1 MKYINTKYLLFD
13 RICGRLDST
22 PEGISSLV
30 DNHDSNNYGYVE
42 LNTAKKK
49 MYFALQSRYDGT
61 DSYVKG
67 NVLSINL
74 SASKVSFLLSPSEQ
88 LIYVKLGD
96 KTLASF
102 VYSPSAFFTKFYSE
116 IDTENGKIVVGIS
129 NLKKEFDSPS
139 IIGENF
145 LSACIGAKYY
155 TSSKKSVVKDIIISD
170 EPIKMNETI
179 KEIPISVASSDWN
192 KDGDSYLTDSSGKKI
207 TFSADTS
214 DLEAF
219 NVRSASLFF
228 ESSQS
233 SENINEIKTNIGGIE
248 GNLILSDEGGLSNS
262 NCVINPDLSKGIS
275 VES

>member
-22 PEGISSLV
+22 PEGISCLV
-30 DNHDSNNYGYVE
+30 DNHTSDNYGYVE

-49 MYFALQSRYDGT
+49 MYFVLQNRYDGT
-61 DSYVKG
+61 DSYIKG

-74 SASKVSFLLSPSEQ
+74 SSSEVSFFLSPFEQ
-88 LIYVKLGD
+88 LIYVKLGN

-102 VYSPSAFFTKFYSE
+102 NYAPSTLFTKFYSE
-116 IDTENGKIVVGIS
+116 IDTENGKIVVGID
-129 NLKKEFDSPS
+129 NLKKELDSPS

-145 LSACIGAKYY
+145 LAACIGAKYY

-170 EPIKMNETI
+170 EPILMSETI
-179 KEIPISVASSDWN
+179 KEIPISVASTDWN
-192 KDGDSYLTDSSGKKI
+192 KDGDSYSTDSSGKKI
-207 TFSADTS
+207 TYSADTS
-214 DLEAF
+214 ELENF
-219 NVRSASLFF
+219 NIKTALLFF

-233 SENINEIKTNIGGIE
+233 SESISELKTNIGGVA
-248 GNLILSDEGGLSNS
+248 GNLRLSDKGEISQG
-262 NCVINPDLSKGIS
+262 NCVDSPDLSKEIS

>member
-22 PEGISSLV
+22 PEGISCLV
-30 DNHDSNNYGYVE
+30 DNHISNNYGYVE

-67 NVLSINL
+67 DVLSINL
-74 SASKVSFLLSPSEQ
+74 SASKVSFFLSPSEQ
-88 LIYVKLGD
+88 LIYIKLGNT
-96 KTLASF
+96 TLASF
-102 VYSPSAFFTKFYSE
+102 NYSPSSLFTKFYSE
-116 IDTENGKIVVGIS
+116 IDTDNGKIVIGID

-170 EPIKMNETI
+170 EPILMNEII

-214 DLEAF
+214 DLETF
-219 NVRSASLFF
+219 NIKSASLFF

-233 SENINEIKTNIGGIE
+233 SESISELKTNIGGVA
-248 GNLILSDEGGLSNS
+248 GNLRLSDKGEISQG
-262 NCVINPDLSKGIS
+262 NCVNNPDLTKEIS